1 MFILELRNYSSAGS
15 WYLCWI
21 RTIWTRYRMDI
32 YLLRFYVYRV
42 WINSDADSVCY
53 RNSSWR
59 KQFLCYNYRYRKSV
73 ELDQSLWSWLRSK
86 IVYETA
92 FEEGPTER
100 IAHGLLRGGS
110 HLSKFFFAQLALTV
124 IGSISEYSRR
134 NGSAC
139 GELLAL
145 NYHLLLLDGGQSR
158 WLNRAYWKPLTVV
171 PVVFS
176 TTKLIDN

>member
-1 MFILELRNYSSAGS
+1 MSLIVALGCCVGRRSTFYSRLTVQHSSAGS
-15 WYLCWI
+15 RYLRWI
-21 RTIWTRYRMDI
+21 GAVWTRHRMDF

-42 WINSDADSVCY
+42 WINSDDDSVRH

-59 KQFLCYNYRYRKSV
+59 KQFFIVLEIRELEKSLRV
-73 ELDQSLWSWLRSK
+73 WPRSK

-110 HLSKFFFAQLALTV
+110 HLSKFFFAQLALTT

-134 NGSAC
+134 NGSAW
-139 GELLAL
+139 GELLG
-145 NYHLLLLDGGQSR
+145 HWLLITAYCCWTAANQS
-158 WLNRAYWKPLTVV
+158 
-171 PVVFS
+171 
-176 TTKLIDN
+176 D